1 VTRAHEYDVAIV
13 GGGPAGL
20 AAAFWLA
27 RYRRRVC
34 VLDAGGARNERT
46 WAVHGYPGL
55 PDLPPAEL
63 RRRLREQAEAAG
75 AEVVAARVTRIE
87 GRKGA
92 FDVHASAAPALR
104 ARRVLL
110 AYGVRDLLPAVPG
123 LEEALGTA
131 IYHCPDCD
139 GPSMM
144 GCRVAVIGW
153 TRRAAKLALFLR
165 TWAGRLELLAHGHP
179 PELDRTTL
187 DILARYHVALRPER
201 IVRLVPAGGRTV
213 SLHLENGDVLGVE
226 GVFFHVGTVPGS
238 DLGERMGCE
247 QTEHGSLRTDDR
259 LETTVRGVYA
269 AGDIAGRPH
278 LAISAAAQGVHAALA
293 IHRSLLPAEWAERED
308 PHHGPHA
315 AGASRGSRG

>member
-1 VTRAHEYDVAIV
+1 VTRTHEYDVAIV

-34 VLDAGGARNERT
+34 VLDAGEARNEAA

-75 AEVVAARVTRIE
+75 AEVVTARVTRIE

-92 FDVHASAAPALR
+92 FDVHASTAPALR

-110 AYGVRDLLPAVPG
+110 AYGVRDLVPDVPG
-123 LEEALGTA
+123 LEEALGTS

-153 TRRAAKLALFLR
+153 TRRAATLALFLR
-165 TWAGRLELLAHGHP
+165 TWAGRLELFTHGHP
-179 PELDRTTL
+179 PELDRTLL
-187 DILARYHVALRPER
+187 DMLARYHVAVRTER
-201 IVRLVPAGGRTV
+201 ILRLVPAGGRTV
-213 SLHLENGDVLGVE
+213 SLHLENGEVLGVE

-238 DLGERMGCE
+238 DLGERLGCE
-247 QTEHGSLRTDDR
+247 QTEHGALRTDDR
-259 LETTVRGVYA
+259 LATTVPGVYA
-269 AGDIAGRPH
+269 AGDITGHPH

>member
-1 VTRAHEYDVAIV
+1 MAIV

-34 VLDAGGARNERT
+34 VLDAGEARNQRT

-87 GRKGA
+87 GRKGE
-92 FDVHASAAPALR
+92 FDVHASTAPALR

-110 AYGVRDLLPAVPG
+110 AYGVRDLLPDVPG

-153 TRRAAKLALFLR
+153 TRRAATLALFLR

-179 PELDRTTL
+179 PELDRTML
-187 DILARYHVALRPER
+187 DTLARYHVTLRPER
-201 IVRLVPAGGRTV
+201 IVRLAPAGGRTV
-213 SLHLENGDVLGVE
+213 SLHLENGEVLGVE

-238 DLGERMGCE
+238 DLAERMGCE

-269 AGDIAGRPH
+269 AGDIAGLPH
-278 LAISAAAQGVHAALA
+278 LAISAAAQGVRAALA
-293 IHRSLLPAEWAERED
+293 IHRSLLPAEWVEREPD
-308 PHHGPHA
+308 GGPHEEGR
-315 AGASRGSRG
+315 GAPRGSRG